1 MFRLEGGTLTSYP
14 LLLYFFMI
22 ILQETNNNQTIQVI
36 PREYTATTTYAVNIT
51 SDSEN
56 KNVYSQN
63 FTDQFTLNKY
73 WFQFASAFP
82 NLEQDNFYTLRIT
95 SPTKEVFRGRIFCTN
110 QTISSY
116 SVNAG
121 EYTTTTST
129 NEFVFYEA

>member
-1 MFRLEGGTLTSYP
+1 
-14 LLLYFFMI
+14 MI
-22 ILQETNNNQTIQVI
+22 ILTTSASVQELKVI
-36 PREYTATTTYAVNIT
+36 PREYTTTTTYTVSIT

-56 KNVYSQN
+56 KNVYTNN
-63 FTDQFTLNKY
+63 FTDQFTSDKY
-73 WFQFASAFP
+73 WYQFTDAFP

-95 SPTKEVFRGRIFCTN
+95 KPSSIDVFRGRIFCTN

-129 NEFVFYEA
+129 NEFIFYET